1 MNVLV
6 IDIGGNNVKI
16 LASGQNEL
24 RKFSSGPSLTPKQM
38 VAAVKQL
45 AAGWKY
51 DVISMGYPGMVVR
64 NRLLAEPQSP
74 RSLSPLSNSPPS
86 SLIW

>member
-16 LASGQNEL
+16 LASGQNEA
-24 RKFSSGPSLTPKQM
+24 RKFSSGPSLTPQQM

-45 AAGWKY
+45 AGGLE
-51 DVISMGYPGMVVR
+51 V
-64 NRLLAEPQSP
+64 
-74 RSLSPLSNSPPS
+74 
-86 SLIW
+86 

>member
-38 VAAVKQL
+38 VAAVK
-45 AAGWKY
+45 
-51 DVISMGYPGMVVR
+51 
-64 NRLLAEPQSP
+64 
-74 RSLSPLSNSPPS
+74 NSPGTGS
-86 SLIW
+86 MT